1 MKNKK
6 LRIVI
11 IMFLIS
17 FVIFGILGNI
27 IATVLYSFAQIK
39 AVSFAPKYLFSKF
52 SLLIGFLAAS
62 ISTACLAVYFI
73 KFRFYTDPKLINN
86 NDRADS
92 DLYGKDRLQTTEE
105 IHQSYGFHDFEK
117 LNETDHYGTVVN
129 SEVVKDKNGTHLM
142 LSLVPEQNALLIGTT
157 GSGKSTYQ
165 LEMTI
170 QANAKSKTKPSM
182 VIMDPKGVIY
192 KENHLAL
199 AAEGYKINVIDLNN
213 PRTSGQYNPLH
224 LIYKYY
230 HIYHKTHEGK
240 YLDLASL
247 LINELALTLIPTGR
261 SNDPKW
267 EQGAQGVVS
276 GTIWAMLEDSLVPE
290 FEFDESKFTLAQ
302 LSNIVNKQKDNLSE
316 FLTLREK
323 TSPAPEQA
331 AAIVGISSE
340 KTVDGYLSTIGA
352 SLRNFLDEGIKYLT
366 SKHNVDMDFITKPTA
381 TFIIIPDSQSSRD
394 VVGSLLITQIY
405 RSLIME
411 SSNYPDDKLPRP
423 TYFLIDE
430 FGNLPK
436 IDEFLKWISLCRS
449 RRIFFEIIVQSFGQ
463 LRRIYG
469 DTGIEEISSN
479 CPLQLYLGSTD
490 ESTIEEFSKKFGTY
504 TAYQH
509 SRNVDIDKTGGQM
522 HGGTSLV
529 SRDVVRKEELRNIKM
544 SQMYFKEFR
553 KYGCKCSLV
562 PIFDKRLKD
571 IIIFKNNVPPKYDLS
586 SIKEVVYKEDPINW
600 NEHYYDIAQ
609 RNNIYNAAKEQS
621 KKQEWDY
628 GEFDYAG
635 IDNLDLFDTD
645 DNISNNDPDDSQR
658 DYLDIINK

>member
-302 LSNIVNKQKDNLSE
+302 LSNIVNKQKDKLS
-316 FLTLREK
+316 
-323 TSPAPEQA
+323 
-331 AAIVGISSE
+331 
-340 KTVDGYLSTIGA
+340 
-352 SLRNFLDEGIKYLT
+352 
-366 SKHNVDMDFITKPTA
+366 
-381 TFIIIPDSQSSRD
+381 
-394 VVGSLLITQIY
+394 
-405 RSLIME
+405 
-411 SSNYPDDKLPRP
+411 
-423 TYFLIDE
+423 
-430 FGNLPK
+430 
-436 IDEFLKWISLCRS
+436 
-449 RRIFFEIIVQSFGQ
+449 
-463 LRRIYG
+463 
-469 DTGIEEISSN
+469 
-479 CPLQLYLGSTD
+479 
-490 ESTIEEFSKKFGTY
+490 
-504 TAYQH
+504 
-509 SRNVDIDKTGGQM
+509 
-522 HGGTSLV
+522 
-529 SRDVVRKEELRNIKM
+529 
-544 SQMYFKEFR
+544 
-553 KYGCKCSLV
+553 
-562 PIFDKRLKD
+562 
-571 IIIFKNNVPPKYDLS
+571 
-586 SIKEVVYKEDPINW
+586 
-600 NEHYYDIAQ
+600 
-609 RNNIYNAAKEQS
+609 
-621 KKQEWDY
+621 
-628 GEFDYAG
+628 
-635 IDNLDLFDTD
+635 
-645 DNISNNDPDDSQR
+645 
-658 DYLDIINK
+658 

>member
-1 MKNKK
+1 M
-6 LRIVI
+6 
-11 IMFLIS
+11 
-17 FVIFGILGNI
+17 
-27 IATVLYSFAQIK
+27 
-39 AVSFAPKYLFSKF
+39 
-52 SLLIGFLAAS
+52 
-62 ISTACLAVYFI
+62 
-73 KFRFYTDPKLINN
+73 
-86 NDRADS
+86 
-92 DLYGKDRLQTTEE
+92 
-105 IHQSYGFHDFEK
+105 
-117 LNETDHYGTVVN
+117 
-129 SEVVKDKNGTHLM
+129 
-142 LSLVPEQNALLIGTT
+142 
-157 GSGKSTYQ
+157 
-165 LEMTI
+165 
-170 QANAKSKTKPSM
+170 
-182 VIMDPKGVIY
+182 
-192 KENHLAL
+192 
-199 AAEGYKINVIDLNN
+199 
-213 PRTSGQYNPLH
+213 
-224 LIYKYY
+224 
-230 HIYHKTHEGK
+230 
-240 YLDLASL
+240 
-247 LINELALTLIPTGR
+247 
-261 SNDPKW
+261 
-267 EQGAQGVVS
+267 
-276 GTIWAMLEDSLVPE
+276 
-290 FEFDESKFTLAQ
+290 
-302 LSNIVNKQKDNLSE
+302 
-316 FLTLREK
+316 
-323 TSPAPEQA
+323 
-331 AAIVGISSE
+331 
-340 KTVDGYLSTIGA
+340 
-352 SLRNFLDEGIKYLT
+352 
-366 SKHNVDMDFITKPTA
+366 
-381 TFIIIPDSQSSRD
+381 
-394 VVGSLLITQIY
+394 
-405 RSLIME
+405 
-411 SSNYPDDKLPRP
+411 
-423 TYFLIDE
+423 
-430 FGNLPK
+430 
-436 IDEFLKWISLCRS
+436 CRS